1 LTLPPVLT
9 IMTYVI
15 NASVLT
21 IIPEMTERSVMSQQH
36 KPGRK
41 ISRRH
46 RRASAT
52 RQKLLTAARAIFA
65 EKGLDLTRIDEI
77 TERADVGKGTFYY
90 HFRTKDRIILEVI
103 KDVLDELV
111 AVIEERC
118 NGITDLQALLHALI
132 GAHMEFFSS
141 RWEDFVLYF
150 LGRTELT
157 LEESYEGIETPFLN
171 YLERIEDLLASV
183 IKYRLPR
190 PALRR
195 IAGAVAGFV
204 TGHYAF
210 ALIGSQEDIEQSFIS
225 LRSAIVASLAS
236 FIQTF
241 KPPDT
246 AGQENEEPA

>member
-1 LTLPPVLT
+1 
-9 IMTYVI
+9 
-15 NASVLT
+15 
-21 IIPEMTERSVMSQQH
+21 MSKRR
-36 KPGRK
+36 KPGPK
-41 ISRRH
+41 TSRRH
-46 RRASAT
+46 RRVSAT
-52 RQKLLTAARAIFA
+52 RQKLLTAARAVFA

-118 NGITDLQALLHALI
+118 KGINDLQALLHALI

-195 IAGAVAGFV
+195 IACAVTGFV
-204 TGHYAF
+204 TGYYAF
-210 ALIGSQEDIEQSFIS
+210 AVIGSQDEYIERTFIS
-225 LRSAIVASLAS
+225 FRGAIVTSLAD

-241 KPPDT
+241 KLPDT
-246 AGQENEEPA
+246 TTQENEKPDEELGRSSCAKRGARRKPE